1 MSIGLKFQES
11 VRKPLI
17 FITNVFHKTGFV
29 KIYNQVT
36 NPVNRF
42 LFFTSPYFKSLNP
55 DFIIDVGANSGEFLE
70 LMNSSNRNIPI
81 LAFEPIK
88 KEFLKIQQRF
98 QASQHIKIENKGLG
112 SKEETVNL
120 YVGDF
125 SPSSS
130 ILKPETENYTVEE
143 ILITQLDNY
152 NSMIHDYQTILCKI
166 DVEGFEMEVLKG
178 GEEVLKRIKYL
189 YIEAR
194 TTEIVGCSFEE
205 IYGFLIKRGWK
216 YLGNYDTSFTAN
228 GKISHFDSL
237 FENSLIQM
245 K

>member
-1 MSIGLKFQES
+1 MSIGLKFQEL

-17 FITNVFHKTGFV
+17 FITSVFHKTGFV
-29 KIYNQVT
+29 KVYNQVT

-70 LMNSSNRNIPI
+70 LMNSSHKDVPI
-81 LAFEPIK
+81 LAFEPIR

-98 QASQHIKIENKGLG
+98 IESKHIIIENKGLG
-112 SKEETVNL
+112 SKVEKVNL
-120 YVGDF
+120 YVGEF

-130 ILKPETENYTVEE
+130 ILKPETENYTIEE
-143 ILITQLDNY
+143 ISITQLDNY
-152 NSMIHDYQTILCKI
+152 NSNFSNYHTILCKI

-178 GEEVLKRIKYL
+178 GEEALKRIKYL

-205 IYGFLIKRGWK
+205 IYDFLIKKGWR
-216 YLGNYDTSFTAN
+216 YLGNYDTAFTSS
-228 GKISHFDSL
+228 GKISHFDAL
-237 FENSLIQM
+237 FENNLI
-245 K
+245 